1 MLSLSLKYIR
11 CFSSS
16 TSAAAAATMIEKNL
30 YSLPISIRNHLGE
43 SISLNAVYQDSNPN
57 GSIQGTC
64 IGLHGCPGSH
74 LDFKY
79 IEPLLTKVGIRFIGI
94 NYPGLGFSSYDER
107 LKNDNYERNQFVQKV
122 IDSLNLKESLVFL
135 GHSRGTENALM
146 AAAENQ
152 EKTKGLILLN
162 PIGITVHRGIKPQY
176 VVHWLAKLWKLQQL
190 RLFSNWLLYHLY
202 NYLKLKVSTGHE
214 AGVCITTM
222 TTTLLDKQKPY
233 INSVNNKSS
242 IKVFIG
248 ASGKDQLIEDWISK
262 EFMALFKDVKI
273 FETITVGD
281 EPETTKKV
289 LKEMKESK
297 SIGTLFINENHFLQ
311 KFRANLVK
319 EFIEKCLNSKD

>member
-1 MLSLSLKYIR
+1 
-11 CFSSS
+11 
-16 TSAAAAATMIEKNL
+16 MIEKNL
-30 YSLPISIRNHLGE
+30 YSLPISVKNHLGE

-57 GSIQGTC
+57 GSTQGTC

-122 IDSLNLKESLVFL
+122 IDSLNLKENLVFL

-176 VVHWLAKLWKLQQL
+176 V
-190 RLFSNWLLYHLY
+190 
-202 NYLKLKVSTGHE
+202 
-214 AGVCITTM
+214 
-222 TTTLLDKQKPY
+222 
-233 INSVNNKSS
+233 
-242 IKVFIG
+242 
-248 ASGKDQLIEDWISK
+248 
-262 EFMALFKDVKI
+262 
-273 FETITVGD
+273 
-281 EPETTKKV
+281 
-289 LKEMKESK
+289 
-297 SIGTLFINENHFLQ
+297 
-311 KFRANLVK
+311 
-319 EFIEKCLNSKD
+319 